1 MALYHEFTT
10 LFGQDKSGK
19 TKTWS
24 ARVYLNED
32 KTAYSVIEYGQLGG
46 KLQKAERVYTTGK
59 NIGRSNET
67 SPAEQAF
74 SETERKWKDKR
85 EKEGYRPEGRIRE
98 DVKSREDVKERPA
111 ESGRTED
118 SVEKEDVKEEIYLP
132 MLAQQVKK
140 DKLVFPV
147 FVQPKLDGLRCLFY
161 LRNGKWVAQS
171 RTGAHFTTVEHI
183 KARLPQTNLIL
194 DGELYTTSIPFET
207 LAGLLKK
214 KKLSEHDLEKLKQV
228 EYHCY
233 DVYDPEKTELP
244 FSKRTEIL
252 NTLRLPN
259 KVSTELMHSAEEF
272 ESKFSEYTSQG
283 YEGIMVRTPSGLYRM
298 NYRSKELC
306 KYKEFEEAEYVIT
319 GFTQGEGRDEGT
331 VIWVCQTPDGK
342 PFNVRPRGTVEQRR
356 EWFQLGKE
364 YVGKKLTVVYQNLSE
379 QGVPRFPVGKS
390 IREGY

>member
-1 MALYHEFTT
+1 MALHHEFQT

-46 KLQKAERVYTTGK
+46 KLQTAERVYSTGK
-59 NIGRSNET
+59 NIGRANET
-67 SPAEQAF
+67 TPIQQAF

-85 EKEGYRPEGRIRE
+85 EKEGYREERE
-98 DVKSREDVKERPA
+98 AKNREEQADEKQA
-111 ESGRTED
+111 EQQLES
-118 SVEKEDVKEEIYLP
+118 YLP
-132 MLAQQVKK
+132 MLAQPLKK
-140 DKLVFPV
+140 DKLDFPV
-147 FVQPKLDGLRCLFY
+147 YVQPKLDGLRCLFY
-161 LRNGKWVAQS
+161 LRDGEWVAQS
-171 RTGAHFTTVEHI
+171 RTGAHFSTVEHI
-183 KARLPQTNLIL
+183 KSQLPKTSLIL
-194 DGELYTTSIPFET
+194 DGELYTTAIPFET

-214 KKLSEHDLEKLKQV
+214 KKLSKEDLEKLKQV

-233 DVYDPEKTELP
+233 DLYDPQQPELP
-244 FSKRTEIL
+244 FWKRLEIL

-259 KVSTELMHSAEEF
+259 KVSTEMISCLETF
-272 ESKFSEYTSQG
+272 DRKFSEYTSQG
-283 YEGIMVRTPSGLYRM
+283 YEGIMVRLPVGIYRL

-306 KYKEFEEAEYVIT
+306 KYKEFEEDEYVIT
-319 GFTQGEGRDEGT
+319 DFTQGEGRDEGT
-331 VIWVCQTPDGK
+331 VIWVCKTPDGK

-356 EWFQLGKE
+356 EWFQQARD
-364 YVGKKLTVVYQNLSE
+364 YIGKKLTVVYQNLSE